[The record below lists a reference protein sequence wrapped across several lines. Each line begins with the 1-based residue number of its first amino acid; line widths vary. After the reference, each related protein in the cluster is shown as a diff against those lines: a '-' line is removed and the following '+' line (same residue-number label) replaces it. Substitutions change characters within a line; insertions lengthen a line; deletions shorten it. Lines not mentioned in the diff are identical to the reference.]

1 MRPGIDSLPLILSN
15 VVGIIMSGGLTTRFG
30 YNAPFFIAGRVIM
43 SVGVGLIT
51 TFTVDVSQAKWA
63 GFLFLHGLGVGF
75 GFQQGPVAAQAV
87 LPLSKVSIG
96 TSIVMFL
103 QMIGG
108 SLFVSV
114 AQNIFTK
121 ELISNLAALDIPNFS
136 PSDVAS
142 GGATSVRSI
151 VSESVLPQVLV
162 AYNDA
167 LVKVFQIALIL
178 GCLNLIGAL
187 GIEWKSMKPKK
198 VENGD

>member
-1 MRPGIDSLPLILSN
+1 
-15 VVGIIMSGGLTTRFG
+15 MSGGLTSRFG
-30 YNAPFFIAGRVIM
+30 YNAPFFIASSVIM

-51 TFTVDVSQAKWA
+51 TFTVDVSQARWA
-63 GFLFLHGLGVGF
+63 GFLFLYGLGVGF

-87 LPLSKVSIG
+87 LPLPKVSIG

-103 QMIGG
+103 QMLGG

-114 AQNIFTK
+114 AQNTFTK
-121 ELISNLAALDIPNFS
+121 ELIKNLAALDIPDFS
-136 PSDVAS
+136 PSDVVN

-151 VSESVLPQVLV
+151 VSESDLPQVLV

-178 GCLNLIGAL
+178 GCLSIIGAL
-187 GIEWKSMKPKK
+187 GIEWKNMKPKK
-198 VENGD
+198 AESPN